1 MRLIAT
7 LAVLAVAIP
16 GVSVSDADSLG
27 VAYLCSA
34 EKQGQPSGP
43 QQLKIMPGMG
53 SGGFTI
59 KTAAPEAQL
68 WFDYG
73 VKLYHGFYHDEAKVA
88 FAKAAEL
95 DPTCAMCAWGQAL
108 AHGSTQNYD
117 AEPDEI
123 AKARAFAGKAA
134 ALTAGLA
141 DKDQALVAAM
151 QARYVGKEG
160 DNAGYAKAMEALAA
174 RYPDDKEIAVLAAH
188 ADLLLAVRKF
198 DLPTVNRA
206 VALLEGVLKA
216 SPDDT
221 AAIHYYI
228 HATEF
233 MGEAPKALPYAEKLA
248 RLAPEASHLVH
259 MAAHTL
265 MRVGRY
271 QEVALTNA
279 NAIAVDARF
288 ADRMGYKR
296 ALGEAFYYGH
306 NYGFGLAGAMMAG
319 DRELAL
325 KYADHADIA
334 FPANYPIGRRNSI
347 TARVYMAIGTNAPE
361 RALAVPE
368 GPQDAYVVKAMRH
381 YARGEAF
388 AVRRDAQAVLAES
401 KAIRKLRRKGAGEGS
416 ATLAEL
422 AAKVLEGRSL
432 MLSGNPRK
440 AAKLFE
446 QAAKLQESAY
456 GDNFDPPPWWYPIR
470 RSLAAAHFKAGDYKA
485 AETEAKMSLKRWP
498 NDALALWVQGQ
509 AKIRQ
514 GQVAPGA
521 QDLALATRLWR
532 GDLARISADRI

>member
-73 VKLYHGFYHDEAKVA
+73 VQLYHAFYHDEAKVA
-88 FAKAAEL
+88 FDKAAEL
-95 DPTCAMCAWGQAL
+95 DPACAMCAWGQAL

-117 AEPDEI
+117 AEPAEI
-123 AKARAFAGKAA
+123 AKARAFADRAA
-134 ALTAGLA
+134 RLNAGLA
-141 DKDQALVAAM
+141 DRDKALISAM
-151 QARYVGKEG
+151 QARYVGKDG
-160 DNAGYAKAMEALAA
+160 DNAGYAKAMEVLAA
-174 RYPDDKEIAVLAAH
+174 RYPEDKEIAVLTAH

-206 VALLEGVLKA
+206 VALLEGVLKT
-216 SPDDT
+216 SPNDT

-233 MGEAPKALPYAEKLA
+233 MGEAPKALPYAERLA
-248 RLAPEASHLVH
+248 DLAPEASHLVH

-271 QEVALTNA
+271 EEVALKNA

-296 ALGEAFYYGH
+296 SLGEAFYYGH

-319 DRELAL
+319 DRPLAL

-334 FPANYPIGRRNSI
+334 FPASYPLARRNNI
-347 TARVYMAIGTNAPE
+347 TARVYMAIGLFDPE
-361 RALAVPE
+361 RALAIPE
-368 GPQDAYVVKAMRH
+368 RAQDAYVVKAMRH

-388 AVRRDAQAVLAES
+388 AASGDAQAVMAES
-401 KAIRKLRRKGAGEGS
+401 KAIRKLNRKGASE
-416 ATLAEL
+416 AAPTVAEL

-432 MLSGNPRK
+432 MLAGNPRK
-440 AAKLFE
+440 AAKVFE
-446 QAAKLQESAY
+446 QAAKLQESAF

-470 RSLAAAHFKAGDYKA
+470 RSLAAAHLKAGDYKA
-485 AETEAKMSLKRWP
+485 AEAEAKMSLKRWP
-498 NDALALWVQGQ
+498 NDALALWVEGQ
-509 AKIRQ
+509 AKMRQ
-514 GQVAPGA
+514 GELAPAA
-521 QDLALATRLWR
+521 QDLAMARTLWR
-532 GDLARISADRI
+532 GSLDQVSADRI